1 MKKRIAAGLAC
12 LLLLAGCTKT
22 PGEVET
28 SAPSETPPATTEST
42 TGPETQPATE
52 PATEPDFSKQNPLTG
67 EPMAEPYDGS
77 RPYAVMINNIQAAMP
92 QCGTS
97 KADIIY
103 EALAE
108 GGITRMMAI
117 FSQLEGD
124 TPIGSIR
131 SLRPYYLSIARSYD
145 AIMVHAVGSEG
156 AYSDLSTSGWDHID
170 GVQGS
175 NSGSYY
181 YRVPERINS
190 AGYEHSLFINM
201 DDAVSYAEEMGCQFQ
216 HTDDQNYLSF
226 TDQPLT
232 GGTPAES
239 VTVHFRTGGKT
250 TSFTYDAAA
259 KLYSGA
265 QYGSDWTD
273 GNDGTPLTFRNI
285 LVLFAETKTID
296 DYGRLAVTLTG
307 KGEGYLIRDGACV
320 PMTWNREGENDPFT
334 YTLSDGSS
342 VQLATGKTYVAIVP
356 PESALDL
363 EP

>member
-1 MKKRIAAGLAC
+1 
-12 LLLLAGCTKT
+12 
-22 PGEVET
+22 
-28 SAPSETPPATTEST
+28 
-42 TGPETQPATE
+42 
-52 PATEPDFSKQNPLTG
+52 
-67 EPMAEPYDGS
+67 MAEPYDGS
-77 RPYAVMINNIQAAMP
+77 RPYAVMINNIQVAMP

-103 EALAE
+103 EVLAE

-145 AIMVHAVGSEG
+145 AIMVHAGGSEG

-239 VTVHFRTGGKT
+239 VTVHFRTGGKPPPSLT
-250 TSFTYDAAA
+250 TPPPSSTPAHNTAAIGPTA
-259 KLYSGA
+259 
-265 QYGSDWTD
+265 T
-273 GNDGTPLTFRNI
+273 TVP
-285 LVLFAETKTID
+285 
-296 DYGRLAVTLTG
+296 RLPSAIFWF
-307 KGEGYLIRDGACV
+307 YLPRRRRS
-320 PMTWNREGENDPFT
+320 MTMAAWP
-334 YTLSDGSS
+334 
-342 VQLATGKTYVAIVP
+342 
-356 PESALDL
+356 
-363 EP
+363 